1 MLWVG
6 TNIGSLPD
14 VSRTNA
20 ALSPITGSAL
30 IYTVWQGNHV
40 WVWNRGD
47 KNTTVHLNRRSL
59 WLVTTIRDR
68 RHRKSNS
75 KEDANDYQSN
85 FPGSI
90 SIFRDTIWCCTDAIY
105 TTLPSI
111 LTICVSVATTWST
124 AFVIVVLISFTTK
137 IVSTTIAIIL
147 AFVIVGSIH
156 LKHRF
161 YQQGSTKEQKS
172 KRDFESKHR

>member
-90 SIFRDTIWCCTDAIY
+90 SIFWDTIWCCTDAIY